1 MGIQSM
7 EKVDLYRL
15 ARERMVETQI
25 KARGIKDER
34 VLKAML
40 KVPRHL
46 FVDEALRDQAYGDF
60 PLPIGEGQ
68 TISQPYIV
76 ALMTEALELKGNERV
91 LEIGTGS
98 GYQTAILAELA
109 LWVYTIE
116 RFPTLLERAK
126 KVLKELGYKNIS
138 FKLDDGTLGWKE
150 AAPFDAI
157 IVTAASPDIPPPL
170 VEQLAEGGRMVIP
183 IGDEFS
189 QTLIKGV
196 KKGGKLHTKAL
207 EPVRFVKLVGA
218 YGFKE

>member
-1 MGIQSM
+1 MKEELQ
-7 EKVDLYRL
+7 DLYRV

-34 VLKAML
+34 VLQAMR

-46 FVDEALRDQAYGDF
+46 FVDPALRDQAYGDY

-76 ALMTEALELKGNERV
+76 ALMTEALELKGQERV

-98 GYQTAILAELA
+98 GYQTAILAELV

-116 RFPTLLERAK
+116 RHAFLQERAK
-126 KVLKELGYKNIS
+126 RILFELGYRNIS
-138 FKLDDGTLGWKE
+138 FKIGDGTLGWPE
-150 AAPFDAI
+150 VSPFDAI
-157 IVTAASPDIPPPL
+157 IVTACAPQIPPPL
-170 VEQLAEGGRMVIP
+170 IDQLAEGGRIVIP
-183 IGDEFS
+183 VGDEFS
-189 QTLIKGV
+189 QMLVKGV
-196 KKGGKLHTKAL
+196 KRGGVLHTKNL
-207 EPVRFVKLVGA
+207 EPVRFVKLIGA